1 MEVLQWLQKWFDENR
16 AGHSEEGVQIR
27 NSANIGWEVIIG
39 LRHTYLDKQ
48 VMEPAGIQRSETD
61 WFKARVTGNVFKAK
75 CGPQNLVE
83 VLEAFKEWSIECEL
97 LK

>member
-1 MEVLQWLQKWFDENR
+1 MEILDWLQKWFDENR
-16 AGHSEEGVQIR
+16 AGHSEEGIQIR
-27 NSANIGWEVIIG
+27 NTANTGWQVIIG

-61 WFKARVTGNVFKAK
+61 WFKARVSNNVFKAQ
-75 CGPQNLVE
+75 CGARNLNE
-83 VLEAFKEWSIECEL
+83 VLEAFREWAIENEL